1 MRADALHQ
9 CIYRY
14 NQHTTLHR
22 GQLVECGETGGDDF
36 LMRRETVIRQR
47 LPVSKI
53 HHQVV
58 GELGDFVMQTQGILH
73 IRRNQYYRTF
83 VSLNDFRDFGRA
95 GCTSQFAKLALLA
108 GFDGQRITVLFR
120 HR

>member
-9 CIYRY
+9 GIHRY

-22 GQLVECGETGGDDF
+22 GQLVERGETGGDNF
-36 LMRRETVIRQR
+36 LMRRETVIRQC

-58 GELGDFVMQTQGILH
+58 GKLGNFVMQTQGILH
-73 IRRNQYYRTF
+73 IRRNQYHRTF
-83 VSLNDFRDFGRA
+83 MALNDFRDFGGA
-95 GCTSQFAKLALLA
+95 GCASQFAKLALLA
-108 GFDGQRITVLFR
+108 SFGGQRITVLFR